1 MPTTIQT
8 KSRANPVLRLCF
20 PLALIDD
27 DFLSKGCLCISPVL
41 CFFTNCIGCSAA
53 LSWDNTIWN
62 FSTSVLSFFTRLSE
76 TRATSVLSF
85 FIRLSDTRDRR
96 LASEIQLSTLVAVD
110 RTDFFRQCSEKV
122 HENTQ
127 KTSSARNRIQATPPF
142 RLLSTGPYVHCVTV
156 HSLASSQRS
165 VTSPRKGT
173 TSFSS
178 TKTERAVQG
187 SPHNACIL

>member
-1 MPTTIQT
+1 MPGH
-8 KSRANPVLRLCF
+8 KPCSL
-20 PLALIDD
+20 
-27 DFLSKGCLCISPVL
+27 FLHQLYRVFS
-41 CFFTNCIGCSAA
+41 CS
-53 LSWDNTIWN
+53 SWNNTIWI

-76 TRATSVLSF
+76 TRATRHLSF
-85 FIRLSDTRDRR
+85 FTRLSDTRERR
-96 LASEIQLSTLVAVD
+96 LASEIPLSTLVAVD
-110 RTDFFRQCSEKV
+110 RLTSFGSVRIRRRCTK
-122 HENTQ
+122 TQ
-127 KTSSARNRIQATPPF
+127 RKQPVARNRIQATPPF
-142 RLLSTGPYVHCVTV
+142 RFLSGPYLHCVTV